1 MLVTLADA
9 LRLLV
14 VPVFCW
20 AAVRDIRTRRLPNR
34 LWPPLYALGALT
46 LALTVVG
53 RWPLAGGDWLFA
65 VRVAVSLFVV
75 APLGYGLWAL
85 GGFGGADAKAVIAL
99 ALVFPTFPAYA
110 VAGETLPLVSTPAG
124 VFSLTVL
131 TNALLVGLAYPLWLA
146 ITNLTAGERSRWLFF
161 TRCVPTDSLT
171 IRHGRL
177 FESSDGH
184 TRSGL
189 DLDALRMYLRWR
201 GTTIETVRSAPTAV
215 RDPGRIG
222 PTFDPTDGRVGCSTS
237 PRTDTPTDT
246 MTADGGALVCA
257 GVDAGGVAPVDGG
270 DSTERIGDHTGDHT
284 GDEDGSYHE
293 DDIHDDP
300 WGAERFLAA
309 IDHDAYGTDPQT
321 LRAGLALVAE
331 QDTVRVSPGLPFL
344 VPLAAGLLVAVSYG
358 DILFALLTVFGIA

>member
-20 AAVRDIRTRRLPNR
+20 AAVRDVRTRRLPNR

-65 VRVAVSLFVV
+65 LRVAVSLLVV

-99 ALVFPTFPAYA
+99 ALVFPTFPACT
-110 VAGETLPLVSTPAG
+110 VAGETLPLVATPAG

-146 ITNLTAGERSRWLFF
+146 VTNLADGEWSRWLFF
-161 TRCVPTDSLT
+161 TRCVPTDSLAT
-171 IRHGRL
+171 RHGRL
-177 FESSDGH
+177 FESSAGR

-201 GTTIETVRSAPTAV
+201 GTTLEVVRAEPTAV

-222 PTFDPTDGRVGCSTS
+222 PTFDPTDGRVGCSMR
-237 PRTDTPTDT
+237 PRLDASIDTIP
-246 MTADGGALVCA
+246 ADGDVYSRAS
-257 GVDAGGVAPVDGG
+257 VDAGGDASI
-270 DSTERIGDHTGDHT
+270 DSDKSNNAIGEHDNYDDSDH
-284 GDEDGSYHE
+284 
-293 DDIHDDP
+293 DDSHDDP

-344 VPLAAGLLVAVSYG
+344 VPLTAGLLLAVSYG
-358 DILFALLTVFGIA
+358 DTLFALLAVFGIG

>member
-1 MLVTLADA
+1 MFVTLADA

-53 RWPLAGGDWLFA
+53 RWPLTGGDWLFA

-146 ITNLTAGERSRWLFF
+146 ITNLAAGERSRWLFF
-161 TRCVPTDSLT
+161 THRVPTDLLT
-171 IRHGRL
+171 TRHGRL

-184 TRSGL
+184 TWSGL

-201 GTTIETVRSAPTAV
+201 GATIETVRSAPTAA
-215 RDPGRIG
+215 RDPRRIG
-222 PTFDPTDGRVGCSTS
+222 PTFDSTDGRVGRSTS
-237 PRTDTPTDT
+237 PRTDTLADT
-246 MTADGGALVCA
+246 MTADGSALA
-257 GVDAGGVAPVDGG
+257 YTGVDASGVAPVDRG
-270 DSTERIGDHTGDHT
+270 DSTERIGDHTV
-284 GDEDGSYHE
+284 DEDGNDHE
-293 DDIHDDP
+293 DDVHDDP
-300 WGAERFLAA
+300 WGAEQFLAA

-321 LRAGLALVAE
+321 LRTGLTLVAG

-344 VPLAAGLLVAVSYG
+344 VPLTAGLLVAVSYG
-358 DILFALLTVFGIA
+358 DILFAVLAVFAV

>member
-34 LWPPLYALGALT
+34 LWPPLYALGAST

-65 VRVAVSLFVV
+65 LRVAVSLFVV

-146 ITNLTAGERSRWLFF
+146 LTNLAAGEWSRWLFF
-161 TRCVPTDSLT
+161 THRVPTDSLT
-171 IRHGRL
+171 VRHGRL
-177 FESSDGH
+177 CESSDGH
-184 TRSGL
+184 TWSGL

-201 GTTIETVRSAPTAV
+201 GTTIEAVRSAPTAA

-237 PRTDTPTDT
+237 PRTDTPPDT
-246 MTADGGALVCA
+246 MTTDGGALVCA
-257 GVDAGGVAPVDGG
+257 GVDAGGVAPVDSG
-270 DSTERIGDHTGDHT
+270 DSTERIGDHTGDASE
-284 GDEDGSYHE
+284 GGSYDE
-293 DDIHDDP
+293 AADYDDP
-300 WGAERFLAA
+300 WGAARFLAA

-321 LRAGLALVAE
+321 LRAGLALVAG

-344 VPLAAGLLVAVSYG
+344 VPLTAGLILAVSYG
-358 DILFALLTVFGIA
+358 DLLFALLAVFGIA